1 MKTLQKKLILIVDDS
16 LDNQNL
22 LELLFTSHGFNVHCA
37 SNGSE
42 ALLFLKELSILPDLI
57 MLDAQMPVM
66 DGYQFRI
73 EQGKIARLKNIP
85 VVVMTGDAN
94 QHMEHEMLE
103 PLKVFIKPLKIQS
116 VINTISVYFNPT
128 AGI

>member
-22 LELLFTSHGFNVHCA
+22 LELIFTSHGFKVHSA
-37 SNGSE
+37 SNGSD
-42 ALLFLKELSILPDLI
+42 ALLLLKELSDLPDLI

-73 EQGKIARLKNIP
+73 EQSKIARLKNIP
-85 VVVMTGDAN
+85 VVVMTGNAD
-94 QHMEHEMLE
+94 QRMDHDMLK
-103 PLKVFIKPLKIQS
+103 PLDIFIKPLKIQS

-128 AGI
+128 GA